1 MQKNVRN
8 FVRLYAKTF
17 LKVISSKTRYF
28 FITKSSVSK
37 TYTFIHEK
45 KLAFFVHMS
54 VKGGGI
60 KGIPSVTLF

>member
-45 KLAFFVHMS
+45 NFFVHMS